1 MLDSGDQDGADRG
14 HNDAR
19 QEHPARES
27 RSRPSGGGQLPEDGD
42 VARRGMA
49 RRESIAQHTGTWGR
63 GSCDPGPPALSYRRA
78 PPLAALA
85 RSAPALTQLSAATTR
100 TPERGAGPEHP
111 VGILAAPI
119 ALRSGHCRCQCA
131 CPALD
136 NGEAGTLLHTWCR
149 YREPAE
155 ERQLWPSSDRSWGAL
170 SNVGRPGWLPGSRE
184 SRPAEP
190 LARRTAQTP
199 SGQRSGADGAP
210 SCSAE
215 CPRLEHCRSTR
226 HGRVAVS
233 VRRCPGARQCS
244 GAMRASARRPPV
256 TGRGFCSDAL
266 CRSWDWVWSR
276 SPMGIGC
283 AGLLCSSSLGAESE
297 LDNRPDLYV

>member
-1 MLDSGDQDGADRG
+1 
-14 HNDAR
+14 
-19 QEHPARES
+19 
-27 RSRPSGGGQLPEDGD
+27 
-42 VARRGMA
+42 VA
-49 RRESIAQHTGTWGR
+49 
-63 GSCDPGPPALSYRRA
+63 PGPSTRSASSPPRSLCVVATAGASALVQRWTAARRA
-78 PPLAALA
+78 PCC
-85 RSAPALTQLSAATTR
+85 THGVATGD
-100 TPERGAGPEHP
+100 PK
-111 VGILAAPI
+111 
-119 ALRSGHCRCQCA
+119 
-131 CPALD
+131 
-136 NGEAGTLLHTWCR
+136 
-149 YREPAE
+149 E
-155 ERQLWPSSDRSWGAL
+155 ERQLWPSSDRSWSAL
-170 SNVGRPGWLPGSRE
+170 SNVGRPGWLPGSRA